1 MHNLLFRLEEQI
13 AIHHPV
19 KVGFAAHHLKR
30 GEEIL
35 IQPDL
40 SFHPASTFKTC
51 VMMEVFHQSGQGLFS
66 LDDELAVM
74 NDFPSLADG
83 SSYSLS
89 MEEDAEK
96 DLYTRVG
103 ASLPIRDLVCR
114 MITMSSNLATNILIQ
129 RVTPEKTSAFMHE
142 LGAGGL
148 VIRRGVMD
156 HKAFQRGLN
165 NTVTARGLMQIHDKL
180 EKREVVSTRASEEM
194 IEILSGQQFNEMIPA
209 QLPPG
214 LRVAH
219 KTGWDE
225 NIYHDAGIIY
235 PPDGGPLVLVILTAG
250 MNDEKQAHRLVAALA
265 KIVYDHWVN

>member
-1 MHNLLFRLEEQI
+1 MRNVVSRLEKQI
-13 AIHHPV
+13 AAHQAV
-19 KVGFAAHHLKR
+19 NVGLAARHLKS
-30 GEEIL
+30 GKEIL

-51 VMMEVFHQSGQGLFS
+51 VMMEVFHQAGQGRFS
-66 LDDELAVM
+66 LDDELAVT
-74 NDFPSLADG
+74 NDFSSIADG

-96 DLYTRVG
+96 DLYTRLG
-103 ASLPIRDLVCR
+103 SSIPIRDLVCR
-114 MITMSSNLATNILIQ
+114 MITMSSNLATNILIE

-156 HKAFQRGLN
+156 RKAFQRGLN
-165 NTVTARGLMQIHDKL
+165 NAVTARGLMQLHEKL
-180 EKREVVSTRASEEM
+180 EKREVVSTQASEKM

-225 NIYHDAGIIY
+225 NLYHDAGIVY
-235 PPDGGPLVLVILTAG
+235 PPDGSPLVLVILTNG
-250 MNDEKQAHRLVAALA
+250 MNDEKQAHRLVATLA